1 MRTRY
6 ERWLVISQLT
16 TLGLALVLGGCGAG
30 GDEEDADVIVSP
42 SGTPETLGKQMAD
55 ANRIAGIEG
64 DIKQE
69 QADFIKLAEQ
79 YKEATGQ
86 SLKGIELSQA
96 EVELLRRKLEAEED
110 VTYQGLVKDILSK
123 QERIDDL
130 RAEIEE
136 LKGRLPVPVVV
147 QRGDNHLGIAM
158 DYLTNEIG
166 LSEEEAKEAVLRSLL
181 TDRLVAGHEVWNFY
195 ENGVYGTAVTQ
206 GSAKVS
212 PYFLNVQAEKKIKR
226 ERDDAQNLATTLQA
240 ELEVLEH
247 QRDQLTSDLEALEV
261 RHAEVVAERDVLYD
275 ENTEMETVM
284 ASAHYYVDTA
294 SNLRQD
300 GVIKAGG
307 KRLKDYDPDLF
318 IYSVDLREDNR
329 IVLGARAFGKNAIN
343 NAELLPND
351 KYRRN
356 EDYTVD
362 TTDKDRAVIRLRN
375 LEKFENERF
384 VIVLR

>member
-1 MRTRY
+1 M
-6 ERWLVISQLT
+6 
-16 TLGLALVLGGCGAG
+16 G
-30 GDEEDADVIVSP
+30 GDEQDADVVVSP
-42 SGTPETLGKQMAD
+42 AGTPETLGKQMAD

-79 YKEATGQ
+79 YKEATGE

-96 EVELLRRKLEAEED
+96 EVDLLRKKLEAEED

-166 LSEEEAKEAVLRSLL
+166 LSEEEAKEAVLRTLL

-212 PYFLNVQAEKKIKR
+212 PYFLNVQAEKKLKK
-226 ERDDAQNLATTLQA
+226 ERDTAQDLATTLQA

-247 QRDQLTSDLEALEV
+247 QRDQLTEELEQLEMQ
-261 RHAEVVAERDVLYD
+261 HAEVVAERDVLYD
-275 ENTEMETVM
+275 ENVEMETVM

-329 IVLGARAFGKNAIN
+329 IVLGARAFGKSSIN

-362 TTDKDRAVIRLRN
+362 TTDKERAVIRLRN